1 MSFKILLS
9 MKRLAL
15 KLFLPAIMASLLLP
29 SAVFADANKEIAT
42 CTVNGQP
49 GVYVSIAVN
58 GQNCI
63 PISGNTLQT
72 NPIFIYTVAILKVMS
87 GLVGVATVG
96 GFLWGG
102 ILYIT
107 ARASASQVE
116 KAKTV
121 IINATIGLLMF
132 IFMFAILQY
141 LIPGG
146 IFTGAIG
153 LGGILK

>member
-1 MSFKILLS
+1 MAFKTLVTAKNLG
-9 MKRLAL
+9 L
-15 KLFLPAIMASLLLP
+15 KLLLPAFMAVFLLP
-29 SAVFADANKEIAT
+29 SAAFADANNQIST
-42 CTVNGQP
+42 CTVNGQA

-58 GQNCI
+58 GQHCI
-63 PISGNTLQT
+63 PINGNTLQT
-72 NPIFIYTVAILKVMS
+72 NPIFIYLVAILKVMS

-96 GFLWGG
+96 GFVWGG

-107 ARASASQVE
+107 ARANASQVE
-116 KAKTV
+116 KAKMV
-121 IINATIGLLMF
+121 IVNASIGLLMF

-153 LGGILK
+153 LGEFK